1 MDARLFC
8 NSSLTKSEGKQVC
21 RYPMQDYL
29 THTRLS
35 SKFHAYMSKITS
47 TREHMNYE
55 EAASDSKWMEAM
67 NQELKALKDNR
78 TWSLV
83 DLLAGKTPIGCKWVF
98 KIKYKANGEVERYKA
113 RLVAKGYNQI
123 AGLDYQKTFS
133 PVVKVVTVRVVITLA
148 AANRWNLYQM
158 DVYNAF
164 LQGDLT
170 EEVYM
175 CLPQGFPSQVEKVCR
190 LHKSL
195 YGLKQASRQW
205 NLKLTEALI
214 NSGFVQ
220 SL

>member
-1 MDARLFC
+1 
-8 NSSLTKSEGKQVC
+8 
-21 RYPMQDYL
+21 
-29 THTRLS
+29 
-35 SKFHAYMSKITS
+35 
-47 TREHMNYE
+47 MNYE